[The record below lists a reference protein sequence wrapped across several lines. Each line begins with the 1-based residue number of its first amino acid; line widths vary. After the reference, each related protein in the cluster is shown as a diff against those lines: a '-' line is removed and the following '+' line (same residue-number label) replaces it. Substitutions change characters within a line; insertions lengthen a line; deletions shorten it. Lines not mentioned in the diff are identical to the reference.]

1 MKSIFI
7 HIIKGAIMGAANV
20 IPGVSGGTMA
30 LVMGIYE
37 RLINSIN
44 QLNFNTLKKIFI
56 TRDFKSFAKDTDLF
70 FLISITVGIFVS
82 IFSLSILLEF
92 LFESHKILVL
102 SYFFGLIF
110 ASVFFVGKTIK
121 KYTTLSIFLFLIG
134 FLIAGGMVF
143 ISPSSSNSSFLFLII
158 SGAIAMCSMILPG
171 LSGSFVL
178 LLIGNYEL
186 IICAIND
193 LNFTILIPFGIGAL
207 SGIILF
213 AKFLQFIFKKF
224 RNNTISLL
232 TGFIFG
238 SLIVLWPWK
247 QNDINSNSFNYFI
260 PNLNLETFIAF
271 ALILLGGLSV
281 VIIEKYSKN

>member
-44 QLNFNTLKKIFI
+44 HLNFNTLKKIFI

-70 FLISITVGIFVS
+70 FLISITVGIFIS

-92 LFESHKILVL
+92 LFEKHKILVL

-121 KYTTLSIFLFLIG
+121 IYSPLSIFLFLIG

-178 LLIGNYEL
+178 LLLGNYEL

-193 LNFTILIPFGIGAL
+193 LNFSILVPFGIGAL

-213 AKFLQFIFKKF
+213 AKLLQFIFKKF

-238 SLIVLWPWK
+238 SLIILWPWK
-247 QNDINSNSFNYFI
+247 LDDINTNTFNYFI
-260 PNLNLETFIAF
+260 PNLNQETLIAF
-271 ALILLGGLSV
+271 ALILLGALSV
-281 VIIEKYSKN
+281 VMIEKYSKN

>member
-7 HIIKGAIMGAANV
+7 HILKGAVMGAANV

-30 LVMGIYE
+30 FVMGIYE

-44 QLNFNTLKKIFI
+44 QLNFNALKKILSGDI
-56 TRDFKSFAKDTDLF
+56 KSFVKDTDLY

-82 IFSLSILLEF
+82 IFSLSILLEY
-92 LFESHKILVL
+92 LLERHEILVL

-110 ASVFFVGKTIK
+110 SSVYFVGKTIQK
-121 KYTTLSIFLFLIG
+121 FTGLTVFLFLFG

-143 ISPSSSNSSFLFLII
+143 ISPSSSNSSILYLII

-178 LLIGNYEL
+178 LLLGNYEL
-186 IICAIND
+186 IISAIND
-193 LNFTILIPFGIGAL
+193 LNLSVLIPFGIGAL
-207 SGIILF
+207 MGIILF
-213 AKFLQFIFKKF
+213 AKLLKFIFTSF
-224 RNNTISLL
+224 RDNTISLL

-247 QNDINSNSFNYFI
+247 LESQSNNDFCYFI
-260 PNLNLETFIAF
+260 PNINQETLIAF
-271 ALILLGGLSV
+271 MLIILGILSV
-281 VIIEKYSKN
+281 ILIEKNSND

>member
-1 MKSIFI
+1 
-7 HIIKGAIMGAANV
+7 MGAANV

-70 FLISITVGIFVS
+70 FLISITVGIFLS

-121 KYTTLSIFLFLIG
+121 KYTSLSIFLFLIG

-247 QNDINSNSFNYFI
+247 LDDINSNSFNYFI

>member
-7 HIIKGAIMGAANV
+7 HILKGAVMGAANV

-44 QLNFNTLKKIFI
+44 QLNFNALKKILSGD
-56 TRDFKSFAKDTDLF
+56 TKSFVKDTDLY

-82 IFSLSILLEF
+82 IFSLSILLEY
-92 LFESHKILVL
+92 LLETHEILVL

-110 ASVFFVGKTIK
+110 SSVYFVGKTIQK
-121 KYTTLSIFLFLIG
+121 FTGLTVFLFLFG

-143 ISPSSSNSSFLFLII
+143 ISPSSSNSSILYLII

-178 LLIGNYEL
+178 LLLGNYEL
-186 IICAIND
+186 IISAIND
-193 LNFTILIPFGIGAL
+193 LNLSVLIPFGIGAFM
-207 SGIILF
+207 GIILF
-213 AKFLQFIFKKF
+213 AKLLKFIFTSF
-224 RNNTISLL
+224 RDNTISLL

-247 QNDINSNSFNYFI
+247 LESQSNNDFCYFI
-260 PNLNLETFIAF
+260 PNINQETLIAF
-271 ALILLGGLSV
+271 MLITLGILSV
-281 VIIEKYSKN
+281 IFIEKNSKN

>member
-70 FLISITVGIFVS
+70 FLISITVGIFLS

-121 KYTTLSIFLFLIG
+121 KYTSLSIFLFLIG

-247 QNDINSNSFNYFI
+247 LDDINSNSFNYFI

-271 ALILLGGLSV
+271 ALILLGALSV
-281 VIIEKYSKN
+281 VIIEKYSKK

>member
-44 QLNFNTLKKIFI
+44 HLNFNTLKKIFI
-56 TRDFKSFAKDTDLF
+56 TRDFKSFAKNTDLF

-92 LFESHKILVL
+92 LFETHKILVL

-121 KYTTLSIFLFLIG
+121 KYSPLSIFLFLIG

-143 ISPSSSNSSFLFLII
+143 ISPSSSNSSFFFLII

-178 LLIGNYEL
+178 LLLGNYEL

-193 LNFTILIPFGIGAL
+193 LNFSILVPFGIGAV

-213 AKFLQFIFKKF
+213 AKLLQFIFKKF

-247 QNDINSNSFNYFI
+247 LDNINSNSFNYFI
-260 PNLNLETFIAF
+260 PNLNQETLIAF
-271 ALILLGGLSV
+271 ALILLGALSV
-281 VIIEKYSKN
+281 VMIEKYSKN

>member
-1 MKSIFI
+1 
-7 HIIKGAIMGAANV
+7 MGAANV

-121 KYTTLSIFLFLIG
+121 KYTSLSIFLFLIG
-134 FLIAGGMVF
+134 FLIAGGMIF

-158 SGAIAMCSMILPG
+158 SGAVAMCSMILPG

-178 LLIGNYEL
+178 LLLGNYEL

-193 LNFTILIPFGIGAL
+193 LNFSILVPFGIGAL

-213 AKFLQFIFKKF
+213 AKLLEFIFKKF

-247 QNDINSNSFNYFI
+247 LDNINSNSFNYFI
-260 PNLNLETFIAF
+260 PNLNQETLIAF
-271 ALILLGGLSV
+271 ALILLGALSV
-281 VIIEKYSKN
+281 VMIEKYSKN

>member
-70 FLISITVGIFVS
+70 FLISITVGIFLS

-121 KYTTLSIFLFLIG
+121 KYTPLSILLFLIG

-143 ISPSSSNSSFLFLII
+143 ISPSSNNSSFFFLII

-178 LLIGNYEL
+178 LLLGNYEL

-193 LNFTILIPFGIGAL
+193 LNFSILIPFGIGAL
-207 SGIILF
+207 LGLILF
-213 AKFLQFIFKKF
+213 AKLLQFIFKKF

-238 SLIVLWPWK
+238 SLIILWPWK
-247 QNDINSNSFNYFI
+247 LDNINSNGFSYFI

-271 ALILLGGLSV
+271 ALILLGALSV
-281 VIIEKYSKN
+281 VMIEKYSKN

>member
-70 FLISITVGIFVS
+70 FLISITVGIFLS

-121 KYTTLSIFLFLIG
+121 KYTSLSIFLFLIG

-213 AKFLQFIFKKF
+213 AKLLQFIFKKF

-247 QNDINSNSFNYFI
+247 LDDINSNSFNYFI

>member
-44 QLNFNTLKKIFI
+44 HLNFNTLKKIFI

-121 KYTTLSIFLFLIG
+121 KYTPLSIFLFLIG

-178 LLIGNYEL
+178 LLLGNYEL

-193 LNFTILIPFGIGAL
+193 LNFSILIPFGIGAL

-213 AKFLQFIFKKF
+213 AKLLQFIFKKF

-247 QNDINSNSFNYFI
+247 LDNINSNSFNYFI
-260 PNLNLETFIAF
+260 PNLNQETLIAF
-271 ALILLGGLSV
+271 ALILLGALSV

>member
-70 FLISITVGIFVS
+70 FLISITVGIFLS

-92 LFESHKILVL
+92 LFETHKILVL

-121 KYTTLSIFLFLIG
+121 KYTSISIFLFLIG

-178 LLIGNYEL
+178 LLLGNYEL

-193 LNFTILIPFGIGAL
+193 LNFSILVPFGIGAL

-213 AKFLQFIFKKF
+213 AKLLQFIFKKF

-247 QNDINSNSFNYFI
+247 LDNINSNSFNYFI
-260 PNLNLETFIAF
+260 PNLNQETLIAF
-271 ALILLGGLSV
+271 ALILLGALSV

>member
-70 FLISITVGIFVS
+70 FLISITVGIFLS
-82 IFSLSILLEF
+82 IFTLSILLEF
-92 LFESHKILVL
+92 LFETHKILVL

-121 KYTTLSIFLFLIG
+121 KYSPLSIFLFLIG

-178 LLIGNYEL
+178 LLLGNYEL

-193 LNFTILIPFGIGAL
+193 LNFSILVPFGIGAL

-213 AKFLQFIFKKF
+213 AKLLQFIFKKF

-247 QNDINSNSFNYFI
+247 LDNINSNSFNYFI
-260 PNLNLETFIAF
+260 PNLNQETLIAF
-271 ALILLGGLSV
+271 ALILLGALSV
-281 VIIEKYSKN
+281 VMIEKYSKN

>member
-70 FLISITVGIFVS
+70 FLISITVGIFLS

-121 KYTTLSIFLFLIG
+121 KYTSLSIFLFLIG

-247 QNDINSNSFNYFI
+247 LDDINSNSFNYFI

-271 ALILLGGLSV
+271 ALILLGALSV

>member
-70 FLISITVGIFVS
+70 FLISITVGIFLS
-82 IFSLSILLEF
+82 IFTLSILLEF

-121 KYTTLSIFLFLIG
+121 KYTSLSIFLFLIG

-247 QNDINSNSFNYFI
+247 LDDINSNSFNYFI

-271 ALILLGGLSV
+271 ALILLGALSV

>member
-70 FLISITVGIFVS
+70 FLISITVGIFLS

-92 LFESHKILVL
+92 LFETHKILVL

-121 KYTTLSIFLFLIG
+121 KYTSISIFLFLIG

-178 LLIGNYEL
+178 LLLGNYEL

-193 LNFTILIPFGIGAL
+193 LNFSILVPFGIGAL

-213 AKFLQFIFKKF
+213 AKLLQFIFKKF

-247 QNDINSNSFNYFI
+247 LDNINSNSFNYFI
-260 PNLNLETFIAF
+260 PNLNQETLIAF
-271 ALILLGGLSV
+271 GLILLGALSV
-281 VIIEKYSKN
+281 VMIEKYSKN

>member
-44 QLNFNTLKKIFI
+44 HLNFNTLKKIFI
-56 TRDFKSFAKDTDLF
+56 TRDFKSFAKNTDLF

-92 LFESHKILVL
+92 LFETHKILVL

-121 KYTTLSIFLFLIG
+121 KYSPLSIFLFLIG

-178 LLIGNYEL
+178 LLLGNYEL

-193 LNFTILIPFGIGAL
+193 LNFSILVPFGIGAV

-213 AKFLQFIFKKF
+213 AKLLQFIFKKF

-238 SLIVLWPWK
+238 SLIILWPWK
-247 QNDINSNSFNYFI
+247 LDDINTNTFNYFI
-260 PNLNLETFIAF
+260 PNLNQETLIAF
-271 ALILLGGLSV
+271 ALILLGASSV
-281 VIIEKYSKN
+281 VMIEKYSKN

>member
-70 FLISITVGIFVS
+70 FLISIIVGIFLS

-121 KYTTLSIFLFLIG
+121 KYTSLSIFLFLIG

>member
-44 QLNFNTLKKIFI
+44 HLNFNTLKKIFI
-56 TRDFKSFAKDTDLF
+56 TRDFKSFAKNTDLF

-92 LFESHKILVL
+92 LFETHKILVL

-121 KYTTLSIFLFLIG
+121 KYSPLSIFLFLIG

-143 ISPSSSNSSFLFLII
+143 ISPSSSNSSFFFLII

-178 LLIGNYEL
+178 LLLGNYEL

-193 LNFTILIPFGIGAL
+193 LNFSILVPFGIGAL

-213 AKFLQFIFKKF
+213 AKLLQFIFKKF

-247 QNDINSNSFNYFI
+247 LDNINSNSFNYFI
-260 PNLNLETFIAF
+260 PNLNQETLIAF
-271 ALILLGGLSV
+271 ALILLGALSV
-281 VIIEKYSKN
+281 VMIEKYSKN

>member
-70 FLISITVGIFVS
+70 FLISITVGIFLS

-121 KYTTLSIFLFLIG
+121 KYTPLSIFLFLIG

-247 QNDINSNSFNYFI
+247 LDDINSNSFNYFI

-271 ALILLGGLSV
+271 ALILLGALSV

>member
-44 QLNFNTLKKIFI
+44 HLNFNTLKKIFI

-70 FLISITVGIFVS
+70 FLISITVGIFIS

-92 LFESHKILVL
+92 LFEKHKILVL

-121 KYTTLSIFLFLIG
+121 KYSPLSIFLFLIG

-178 LLIGNYEL
+178 LLLGNYEL

-193 LNFTILIPFGIGAL
+193 LNFSILVPFGIGAL

-213 AKFLQFIFKKF
+213 AKLLQFIFKKF

-247 QNDINSNSFNYFI
+247 LDNINSNSFNYFI
-260 PNLNLETFIAF
+260 PNLNQETLIAF
-271 ALILLGGLSV
+271 ALILLGALSV
-281 VIIEKYSKN
+281 VMIEKYSKN

>member
-44 QLNFNTLKKIFI
+44 KLNFYALKKIFI
-56 TRDFKSFAKDTDLF
+56 TRDFKSFAKDTDLYF
-70 FLISITVGIFVS
+70 IISITIGILLS

-92 LFESHKILVL
+92 LFKTHKIFVL

-110 ASVFFVGKTIK
+110 ASVYFVGKTIK
-121 KYTTLSIFLFLIG
+121 KYSPLSVFLFLFG
-134 FLIAGGMVF
+134 FIIAGGMVF

-193 LNFTILIPFGIGAL
+193 LNFSILVPFGIGAV

-213 AKFLQFIFKKF
+213 AKLLQFIFKKF

-238 SLIVLWPWK
+238 SLIILWPWK
-247 QNDINSNSFNYFI
+247 LDDINTNTFNYFI

-271 ALILLGGLSV
+271 ALILLGALSV
-281 VIIEKYSKN
+281 VMIEKYSKN

>member
-44 QLNFNTLKKIFI
+44 HLNFNTLKKIFI

-92 LFESHKILVL
+92 LFETHKILVL

-121 KYTTLSIFLFLIG
+121 KYTSLSVFLFLIG
-134 FLIAGGMVF
+134 FLIAGGMIF

-193 LNFTILIPFGIGAL
+193 LNFSILVPFGIGAL

-213 AKFLQFIFKKF
+213 AKLLQFIFKKF

-247 QNDINSNSFNYFI
+247 LDNINPNSFNYFI
-260 PNLNLETFIAF
+260 PNLNQETLIAF
-271 ALILLGGLSV
+271 ALILLGALSV

>member
-44 QLNFNTLKKIFI
+44 HLNFNTLKKIFI
-56 TRDFKSFAKDTDLF
+56 TRDFKSFAKNTDLF

-92 LFESHKILVL
+92 LFETHKILVL

-121 KYTTLSIFLFLIG
+121 KYSPLSIFLFLIG

-178 LLIGNYEL
+178 LLLGNYEL

-193 LNFTILIPFGIGAL
+193 LNFSILVPFGIGAL

-213 AKFLQFIFKKF
+213 AKLLQFIFKKF

-247 QNDINSNSFNYFI
+247 LDNINSNSFNYFI
-260 PNLNLETFIAF
+260 PNLNQETLIAF
-271 ALILLGGLSV
+271 ALILLGALSV
-281 VIIEKYSKN
+281 VMIEKYSKN

>member
-70 FLISITVGIFVS
+70 FLISITVGIFLS

-121 KYTTLSIFLFLIG
+121 KYTSLSIFLFLIG

-178 LLIGNYEL
+178 LLLGNYEL

-247 QNDINSNSFNYFI
+247 LDDINSNSFNYFI

-271 ALILLGGLSV
+271 ALILLGALSV

>member
-44 QLNFNTLKKIFI
+44 HLNFNTLKKIFI
-56 TRDFKSFAKDTDLF
+56 TRDFKSFAKNTDLF

-92 LFESHKILVL
+92 LFETHKILVL

-121 KYTTLSIFLFLIG
+121 KYSPLSIFLFLIG

-178 LLIGNYEL
+178 LLLGNYEL

-193 LNFTILIPFGIGAL
+193 LNFSILVPFGIGAL

-213 AKFLQFIFKKF
+213 AKLLQFIFKKF

-247 QNDINSNSFNYFI
+247 LDNINSNSFNYFI
-260 PNLNLETFIAF
+260 PNLNQETLIAF
-271 ALILLGGLSV
+271 ALILLGASSV
-281 VIIEKYSKN
+281 VMIEKYSKN

>member
-70 FLISITVGIFVS
+70 FLISITVGIFIS

-92 LFESHKILVL
+92 LFEKHKILVL

-121 KYTTLSIFLFLIG
+121 KYTSLSIFLFLIG

-193 LNFTILIPFGIGAL
+193 LNFSILIPFGIGAL

-213 AKFLQFIFKKF
+213 AKLLQFIFKKF

-247 QNDINSNSFNYFI
+247 LDDINSNSFNYFI

-271 ALILLGGLSV
+271 ALILLGALSV
-281 VIIEKYSKN
+281 VIIEKYSKK

>member
-1 MKSIFI
+1 MKNIFI

-44 QLNFNTLKKIFI
+44 HLNFNTLKKIFI
-56 TRDFKSFAKDTDLF
+56 TRDFKSFAKNTDLF

-92 LFESHKILVL
+92 LFETHKILVL

-121 KYTTLSIFLFLIG
+121 KYSPLSIFLFLIG

-143 ISPSSSNSSFLFLII
+143 ISPSSSNSSFFFLII

-178 LLIGNYEL
+178 LLLGNYEL

-193 LNFTILIPFGIGAL
+193 LNFSILVPFGIGAV

-213 AKFLQFIFKKF
+213 AKLLQFIFKKF

-238 SLIVLWPWK
+238 SLIILWPWK
-247 QNDINSNSFNYFI
+247 LDDINTNTFNYFI
-260 PNLNLETFIAF
+260 PNLNQETLIAF
-271 ALILLGGLSV
+271 ALILLGALSV
-281 VIIEKYSKN
+281 VMIEKYSKN

>member
-44 QLNFNTLKKIFI
+44 HLNFNTLKKIFI

-92 LFESHKILVL
+92 LFETHKILVL

-121 KYTTLSIFLFLIG
+121 KYTPLSFFLFLIG

-193 LNFTILIPFGIGAL
+193 LNFSILVPFGIGAL

-213 AKFLQFIFKKF
+213 AKLLQFIFKKF

-247 QNDINSNSFNYFI
+247 MDDINSNSFNYFI

-271 ALILLGGLSV
+271 ALILLGALSV

>member
-44 QLNFNTLKKIFI
+44 HLNINTLKKIFI

-92 LFESHKILVL
+92 LFETHKILVL

-121 KYTTLSIFLFLIG
+121 KYTPLSIFLFLIG

-178 LLIGNYEL
+178 LLLGNYEL

-193 LNFTILIPFGIGAL
+193 LNFSILVPFGIGAL

-213 AKFLQFIFKKF
+213 AKLLQFIFKKF

-247 QNDINSNSFNYFI
+247 LDNINSNSFNYFI
-260 PNLNLETFIAF
+260 PNLNQETLIAF
-271 ALILLGGLSV
+271 ALILLGALSV
-281 VIIEKYSKN
+281 VMIEKYSKN

>member
-44 QLNFNTLKKIFI
+44 HLNFDTLKKIFI

-92 LFESHKILVL
+92 LFETHKILVL

-121 KYTTLSIFLFLIG
+121 KYTSLSIFLFLIG

-178 LLIGNYEL
+178 LLLGNYEL

-247 QNDINSNSFNYFI
+247 LDDINSNSFNYFI
-260 PNLNLETFIAF
+260 PNLNQETLIAF
-271 ALILLGGLSV
+271 ALILLGALSV
-281 VIIEKYSKN
+281 VMIEKYSKN

>member
-44 QLNFNTLKKIFI
+44 HLNFDTLKKIFI

-121 KYTTLSIFLFLIG
+121 KYTPLSIFLFLIG

-193 LNFTILIPFGIGAL
+193 LNFTILIPFGIGAV

-247 QNDINSNSFNYFI
+247 LDDINSNSFNYFI

-271 ALILLGGLSV
+271 ALILLGALSV
-281 VIIEKYSKN
+281 VMIEKYSKN

>member
-44 QLNFNTLKKIFI
+44 HLNFNTLKKIFI
-56 TRDFKSFAKDTDLF
+56 TRDFKSFAKNTDLF

-92 LFESHKILVL
+92 LFETHKILVL

-121 KYTTLSIFLFLIG
+121 KYSPLSIFLFLIG

-158 SGAIAMCSMILPG
+158 SGAIAMFSMILPG

-178 LLIGNYEL
+178 LLLGNYEL

-193 LNFTILIPFGIGAL
+193 LNFSILVPFGIGAL

-213 AKFLQFIFKKF
+213 AKLLQFIFKKF

-247 QNDINSNSFNYFI
+247 LDNINSNSFNYFI
-260 PNLNLETFIAF
+260 PNLNQETLIAF
-271 ALILLGGLSV
+271 ALILLGALSV
-281 VIIEKYSKN
+281 VMIEKYSKN

>member
-121 KYTTLSIFLFLIG
+121 KYTSLSIFLFLIG

-247 QNDINSNSFNYFI
+247 LDDINSNSFNYFI

>member
-121 KYTTLSIFLFLIG
+121 KYTSLSIFLFLIG

-247 QNDINSNSFNYFI
+247 LDDINSNSFNYFI

-271 ALILLGGLSV
+271 ALILLGALSV

>member
-70 FLISITVGIFVS
+70 FLISITVGIFLS

-121 KYTTLSIFLFLIG
+121 KYTSLSIFLFLIG

-178 LLIGNYEL
+178 LLLGNYEL

-193 LNFTILIPFGIGAL
+193 LNFSILVPFGIGAV

-213 AKFLQFIFKKF
+213 AKLLQFIFKKF

-247 QNDINSNSFNYFI
+247 LDDINSNSFNYFI

-271 ALILLGGLSV
+271 ALIILGALSV

>member
-44 QLNFNTLKKIFI
+44 HLNFNTLKKIFI
-56 TRDFKSFAKDTDLF
+56 TRDFKSFAKNTDLF

-92 LFESHKILVL
+92 LFETHKILVL

-121 KYTTLSIFLFLIG
+121 KYSPLSIFLFLIG

-143 ISPSSSNSSFLFLII
+143 ISPSSSNSSFFFLII

-178 LLIGNYEL
+178 LLLGNYEL

-193 LNFTILIPFGIGAL
+193 LNFSILVPFGIGAL

-213 AKFLQFIFKKF
+213 AKLLQFIFKKF

-247 QNDINSNSFNYFI
+247 LDNINSNSFNYFI
-260 PNLNLETFIAF
+260 PNLNQETLIAF
-271 ALILLGGLSV
+271 ALILLGVLSV
-281 VIIEKYSKN
+281 VMIEKYSKN

>member
-70 FLISITVGIFVS
+70 FLISITVGIFLS

-121 KYTTLSIFLFLIG
+121 KYTSLSIFLFLIG
-134 FLIAGGMVF
+134 FLIAGGMIF

-193 LNFTILIPFGIGAL
+193 LNFSILVPFGIGAL

-213 AKFLQFIFKKF
+213 AKLLQFIFKKF

-247 QNDINSNSFNYFI
+247 LDNINSNSFNYFI
-260 PNLNLETFIAF
+260 PNLNQETLIAF
-271 ALILLGGLSV
+271 ALILLGVLSV
-281 VIIEKYSKN
+281 VMIEKYSKN

>member
-44 QLNFNTLKKIFI
+44 HLNFDTLKKIFI

-92 LFESHKILVL
+92 LFETHKILVL

-121 KYTTLSIFLFLIG
+121 KYTSLSIFLFLIG

-193 LNFTILIPFGIGAL
+193 LNFSILVPFGIGAL

-213 AKFLQFIFKKF
+213 AKLLQFIFKKF

-247 QNDINSNSFNYFI
+247 LDNINSNSFNYFI

-271 ALILLGGLSV
+271 ALILLGALSV